1 MAFLC
6 KKTLKYVPKG
16 RDYVP
21 KCSKYVPKCS
31 KFYFKQLFN
40 IKTRKMRNKK
50 KLTAKGI
57 TDAYKRMQKKKRPS
71 LNNKIMNTVVRKL
84 LEGIQDAKLN

>member
-1 MAFLC
+1 MN
-6 KKTLKYVPKG
+6 Y
-16 RDYVP
+16 
-21 KCSKYVPKCS
+21 
-31 KFYFKQLFN
+31 
-40 IKTRKMRNKK
+40 KK

-57 TDAYKRMQKKKRPS
+57 TDAYKRMQKKKRPK

>member
-21 KCSKYVPKCS
+21 KGS

-40 IKTRKMRNKK
+40 NKTRKMRNKK

>member
-1 MAFLC
+1 MN
-6 KKTLKYVPKG
+6 Y
-16 RDYVP
+16 
-21 KCSKYVPKCS
+21 
-31 KFYFKQLFN
+31 
-40 IKTRKMRNKK
+40 KK

-71 LNNKIMNTVVRKL
+71 LNNKIMNTVVRKV